1 MRVMKVLNN
10 SLILAL
16 DDAGRETILMGKGIG
31 YNKSIGHYFVAS
43 EIEKVFVL
51 KDKSILNDIVRLS
64 AELDPRY
71 FEIAKQIIDYAID
84 KYNMKLM
91 DHIYLGLTDH
101 ISYAVRR
108 DKEGIKI
115 HNFYTSH
122 IKQFNKQE
130 YEIGIYAVELMN
142 KELNT
147 HFSHDEVGNIAFH
160 FIDGQ
165 QDNPYD
171 RDNQKMIEIVNGIL
185 NIVKYHFQIVYDE
198 NGIAYTRF
206 INHLRLFSLRMLNQ
220 ELLFPDSEDFLY
232 THIVEMCSEEFE
244 CVKKIGIY
252 IKERLHIEL
261 PQQEALY
268 LTIHIHRILQ
278 E

>member
-1 MRVMKVLNN
+1 MRVVKVLNN

-51 KDKSILNDIVRLS
+51 KDQRILNDIVRLS
-64 AELDPRY
+64 SELDPKY

-115 HNFYTSH
+115 HNFYTPH
-122 IKQFNKQE
+122 IKQFNKKE

-147 HFSHDEVGNIAFH
+147 HFSYDEVGNIAFH

-171 RDNQKMIEIVNGIL
+171 KNNQKMIEIVNGIL

-206 INHLRLFSLRMLNQ
+206 ISHLRLFALRMLNQ
-220 ELLFPDSEDFLY
+220 ELLFPDTEDFLY
-232 THIVEMCSEEFE
+232 DHIVATCPAEFE
-244 CVKKIGIY
+244 CVKKIGVF
-252 IKERLHIEL
+252 IKERLHMEL
-261 PQQEALY
+261 PEQEVLY